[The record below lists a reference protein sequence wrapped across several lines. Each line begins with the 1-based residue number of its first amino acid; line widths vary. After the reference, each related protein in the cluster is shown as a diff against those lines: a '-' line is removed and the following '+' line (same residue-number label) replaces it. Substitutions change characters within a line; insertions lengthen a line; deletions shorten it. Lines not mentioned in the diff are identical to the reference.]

1 VCCRGDKMAGAVGA
15 GLWQAPGA
23 VGAAGCPE
31 LPVWGF
37 GNPGGRNL
45 RPHCRRCCCPAAT
58 TSRPPSSPSLTA
70 QVRHPVAPGALA
82 AAAQALS
89 AARAWTGG
97 AAEAPRT

>member
-1 VCCRGDKMAGAVGA
+1 VTRWQGLLERVCGRPRELLGRQAALNCLRGGPATRVVGT
-15 GLWQAPGA
+15 
-23 VGAAGCPE
+23 
-31 LPVWGF
+31 
-37 GNPGGRNL
+37 L
-45 RPHCRRCCCPAAT
+45 RPHCHRCCCPAAT

-70 QVRHPVAPGALA
+70 QVRHTAAPGALA